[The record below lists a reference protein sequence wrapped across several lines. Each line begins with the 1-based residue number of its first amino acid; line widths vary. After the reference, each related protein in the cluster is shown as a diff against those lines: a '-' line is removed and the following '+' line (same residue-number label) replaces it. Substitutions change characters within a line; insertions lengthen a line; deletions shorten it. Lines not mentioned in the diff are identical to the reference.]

1 MEMQNEKDD
10 GNLQGHEKS
19 PPFMRELLNVPDEIR
34 THDLQLRRLSLYP
47 AELLGHVL
55 IIR

>member
-1 MEMQNEKDD
+1 MQNEKDD